1 MNVER
6 FAGENPIMLKM
17 AEQMK
22 QNDSIMKQ
30 RQSEA
35 LQNAYEFR
43 ARDVAATGVSNAR
56 LFL

>member
-17 AEQMK
+17 AEEMRT
-22 QNDSIMKQ
+22 NDARMKQ
-30 RQSEA
+30 RQAEA
-35 LQNAYEFR
+35 MQNAYQAR
-43 ARDVAATGVSNAR
+43 ARDVAATGVTNAG